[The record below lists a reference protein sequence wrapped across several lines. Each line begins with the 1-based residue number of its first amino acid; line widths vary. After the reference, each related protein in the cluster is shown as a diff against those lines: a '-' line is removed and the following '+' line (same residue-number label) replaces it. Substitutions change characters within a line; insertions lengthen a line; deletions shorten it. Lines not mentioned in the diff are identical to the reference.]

1 MIDKSLSQHYKD
13 LLASRRSNS
22 LAEGR
27 TLAGGHQIGIPMG
40 TRTGFR
46 NPGEAGGP
54 DRGGGSSNAGDRGGR
69 PHQGWSAPAPAP
81 APAPS
86 PHRNV
91 VTTAVAP
98 PSVLSGPTT
107 TKPAHLGD
115 TGFVTPTEP
124 TRFHSVDTPTQIKE
138 QIDLDK
144 AKKERETKFKEDWG
158 FEDTKVKAPKV
169 LKPKTVTYD
178 KGNPFTEKLI
188 PTTVGQTL
196 YNPKTSQN
204 ALLKRGSGIG
214 NILKNVALGV
224 VAPHL
229 LAGTKLGTGL
239 SLYNKYQAAKK
250 YFPQIKNIET
260 ALKSNLT
267 STIDKGADLRS
278 RPKGMP
284 EHLGERGFRT
294 RDDTPSRDRDGVPI
308 HTAITGEEGLLTK
321 GAETLGITEDQ
332 REQYK
337 LMQNKMQT
345 VLGQGSYTNEQGETI
360 QLNEQQLDQLQKY
373 IDNLDN
379 ILGTVLQTAA
389 YGGRIG
395 SPLVGGSK
403 YI

>member
-188 PTTVGQTL
+188 PTTVGQKL

-260 ALKSNLT
+260 ALKSNLL
-267 STIDKGADLRS
+267 DKSNIRS
-278 RPKGMP
+278 NLNTQKKATKELVEGPSEGP
-284 EHLGERGFRT
+284 P
-294 RDDTPSRDRDGVPI
+294 RDFRDGVPI

-379 ILGTVLQTAA
+379 ILQTTLQTAA
-389 YGGRIG
+389 HGGRIDG
-395 SPLVGGSK
+395 PLTGRNR